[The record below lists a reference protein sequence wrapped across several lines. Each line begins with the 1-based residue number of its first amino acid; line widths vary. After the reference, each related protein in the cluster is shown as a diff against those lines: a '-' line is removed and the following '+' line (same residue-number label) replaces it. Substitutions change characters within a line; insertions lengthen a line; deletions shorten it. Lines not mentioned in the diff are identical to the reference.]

1 MKEFAV
7 KSVSCIGS
15 GAGTTSRPMSTTD
28 QASTEPSP
36 ELRWP
41 TYAARDIVLEAP
53 VFDSKRPG
61 GALRVRDAAGKTY
74 IDAVAG
80 IGTAVLGHGHPAWV
94 EAVTR
99 QLEKLAG
106 VANTYRHA
114 PQQQLAA
121 RLAELF
127 PIRDCRSFFAN
138 TGTET
143 TEAAIKLALRATGRD
158 VIVSFERAFHGRTL
172 GALALTANPAYREPY
187 MTCLGEEHEDRF
199 ARMNVLRLPFGDAD
213 ALDQA
218 FDDHGSRIA
227 AVFIEP
233 IQGEAG
239 IWPASKA
246 FLLQAR
252 ELCDRHG
259 ALLGVDE
266 IQSGC
271 GRTGRWS
278 AWDAIVGD
286 DAQPDILWLA
296 KALGGG
302 FPVGACLTT
311 AKLAE
316 HMGAG
321 THGTTFGGNPVAC
334 VAALATLR
342 IIEEEG
348 LLDRAA
354 AQLPALERIAKQAR
368 NPEVVDIRGIGAMIG
383 IQLGALTDGRAKAIN
398 DALADEGVLAT
409 TPGGHTVRLLLPY
422 SAGEQ
427 VLGEIWD
434 AIARA
439 CARVPR

>member
-1 MKEFAV
+1 MAEA
-7 KSVSCIGS
+7 GS
-15 GAGTTSRPMSTTD
+15 
-28 QASTEPSP
+28 

-41 TYAARDIVLEAP
+41 TYTPRNIVLEAP
-53 VFDSKRPG
+53 VFDDRRPG
-61 GALRVRDAAGKTY
+61 GALRVRDSAGKIY

-80 IGTAVLGHGHPAWV
+80 IGTAVLGHAHPAWV
-94 EAVTR
+94 EAISR

-106 VANTYRHA
+106 VANTYPTT

-127 PIRDCRSFFAN
+127 PIRESRSFLAN
-138 TGTET
+138 SGTET

-158 VIVSFERAFHGRTL
+158 IIVSFERAFHGRTL
-172 GALALTANPAYREPY
+172 GSIALTANPAYRDPY
-187 MTCLGEEHEDRF
+187 VTCLGEDHPDRF
-199 ARMNVLRLPFGDAD
+199 ARMNVLRVPFADAA

-218 FDDHGSRIA
+218 FSDYGSRIA
-227 AVFIEP
+227 ALFIEP
-233 IQGEAG
+233 IQGEGG

-246 FLLQAR
+246 FLLHAR

-259 ALLGVDE
+259 ALLAIDE

-278 AWDAIVGD
+278 AWDSIVGD

-316 HMGAG
+316 HMSPG

-354 AQLPALERIAKQAR
+354 AQLPALERLAKGSR
-368 NPEVVDIRGIGAMIG
+368 NPEVVDIRGLGAMIG
-383 IQLGALTDGRAKAIN
+383 IQVGALTDGRAKQIN

-422 SAGEQ
+422 AAGERI
-427 VLGEIWD
+427 LAEIWD
-434 AIARA
+434 ALARA

>member
-1 MKEFAV
+1 MAEE
-7 KSVSCIGS
+7 
-15 GAGTTSRPMSTTD
+15 
-28 QASTEPSP
+28 Q

-41 TYAARDIVLEAP
+41 TYAGRGILLDAP
-53 VFDSKRPG
+53 VFDSG
-61 GALRVRDAAGKTY
+61 HAGALRVRDSEGKVY

-94 EAVTR
+94 EAITR
-99 QLEKLAG
+99 QLERLAG
-106 VANTYRHA
+106 VANTFRHT

-127 PIRDCRSFFAN
+127 PIDDCRSFFAN
-138 TGTET
+138 SGTEA

-172 GALALTANPAYREPY
+172 GALALTANSAYRAPY
-187 MTCLGEEHEDRF
+187 LTCIGEELPERF
-199 ARMNVLRLPFGDAD
+199 ARVNVLRVPFADAD
-213 ALDQA
+213 ALAQA
-218 FDDHGSRIA
+218 FADWGPRIA

-233 IQGEAG
+233 IQGESG

-246 FLLQAR
+246 FLLRAR

-259 ALLGVDE
+259 ALLGIDE

-271 GRTGRWS
+271 GRTGQWS
-278 AWDAIVGD
+278 AWETIVGD
-286 DAQPDILWLA
+286 DARPDILWVA

-316 HMGAG
+316 HMSAG

-342 IIEEEG
+342 IIEAEG
-348 LLDRAA
+348 LLARAA
-354 AQLPALERIAKQAR
+354 AQLPTLERIAAQTP
-368 NPEVVDIRGIGAMIG
+368 NSEVVDIRGAGAMIG
-383 IQLGALTDGRAKAIN
+383 VQVGALADGRAKQISE
-398 DALADEGVLAT
+398 ALAEEGLLVT
-409 TPGGHTVRLLLPY
+409 TPGGHTIRSLLPY
-422 SAGEQ
+422 AADEP
-427 VLGEIWD
+427 VLREVWE
-434 AIARA
+434 AIGRA

>member
-1 MKEFAV
+1 
-7 KSVSCIGS
+7 
-15 GAGTTSRPMSTTD
+15 MSEE
-28 QASTEPSP
+28 QGQS

-41 TYAARDIVLEAP
+41 TYAGRGILLEAP
-53 VFDSKRPG
+53 VFEHGRA
-61 GALRVRDAAGKTY
+61 GALRVRDSEGKIY

-94 EAVTR
+94 EAITR
-99 QLEKLAG
+99 QLERLAG
-106 VANTYRHA
+106 VANTFRHT

-127 PIRDCRSFFAN
+127 PIDDCRSFFAN
-138 TGTET
+138 SGTEA

-172 GALALTANPAYREPY
+172 GALSLTANSAYREPY
-187 MTCLGEEHEDRF
+187 LTCIGEQLPERF
-199 ARMNVLRLPFGDAD
+199 ARMNVLRIPFADAD
-213 ALDQA
+213 ALAQA
-218 FDDHGSRIA
+218 FVDMGPRIA
-227 AVFIEP
+227 AVFVEP
-233 IQGEAG
+233 IQGESG

-246 FLLQAR
+246 FLLRAR

-259 ALLGVDE
+259 ALLGIDE

-278 AWDAIVGD
+278 AWETIVGS
-286 DAQPDILWLA
+286 DARPDILWVA

-316 HMGAG
+316 HMSAG

-342 IIEEEG
+342 IIEAEG

-354 AQLPALERIAKQAR
+354 AQLPTLQRIARQTP
-368 NPEVVDIRGIGAMIG
+368 NPEVVDIRGAGAMIG
-383 IQLGALTDGRAKAIN
+383 VQVGALEDGRAKQISE
-398 DALADEGVLAT
+398 ALAEEGVLVT
-409 TPGGHTVRLLLPY
+409 TPGGHTIRLLLPY
-422 SAGEQ
+422 GADEP
-427 VLGEIWD
+427 VLQDIWA
-434 AIARA
+434 AIGRA
-439 CARVPR
+439 CAQVPR